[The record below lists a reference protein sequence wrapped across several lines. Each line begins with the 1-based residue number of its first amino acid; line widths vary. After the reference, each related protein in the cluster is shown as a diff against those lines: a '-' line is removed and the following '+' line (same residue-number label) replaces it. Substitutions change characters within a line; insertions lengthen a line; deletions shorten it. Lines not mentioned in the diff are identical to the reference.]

1 MATIYTPPVNTYTP
15 LGSITLSGGETE
27 VVLTGFSQDY
37 RDLVL
42 VVAGSSTTA
51 SGLEAK
57 LNGSTAGMETVYMY
71 GAGSGSGASG
81 SANVAIVGQIE
92 TSGGIT
98 TTHFLDYSA
107 TDKHKTF
114 LTRGNRSGIVVAY
127 ANRWA
132 NMDAITSIGM
142 TMQAGSLNSG
152 TVISLYGIKA

>member
-1 MATIYTPPVNTYTP
+1 MPTSTYVALATTT
-15 LGSITLSGGETE
+15 LGASATE
-27 VVLTGFSQDY
+27 VTFSSIPADY

-42 VVAGSSTTA
+42 VIAGSGSTA

-57 LNGSTAGMETVYMY
+57 INGSTANMSTIFMY
-71 GAGSGSGASG
+71 GDGSNDASG
-81 SANVAIVGQIE
+81 SATGVAVIGQIDG
-92 TSGGIT
+92 SGGVS

-114 LTRGNRSGIVVAY
+114 LTRGNRAAGIVITY

-132 NMDAITSIGM
+132 QTAAINSIAM

-152 TVISLYGIKA
+152 TVISLYGIEA

>member
-1 MATIYTPPVNTYTP
+1 MPTSTYVALATT
-15 LGSITLSGGETE
+15 TLSGGETE
-27 VVLTGFSQDY
+27 VTFSSIPATY

-42 VVAGSSTTA
+42 VIAGSSSTA

-57 LNGSTAGMETVYMY
+57 INGSTADMSTVYMY
-71 GAGSGSGASG
+71 GTGSGSGVSG
-81 SANVAIVGQIE
+81 SATGVAVIGQIDS
-92 TSGGIT
+92 SGGVS

-114 LTRGNRSGIVVAY
+114 LTRGNRAAGIVIAY

-132 NMDAITSIGM
+132 QTAAINSVAM

-152 TVISLYGIKA
+152 TVISLYGIEA